1 MMKNKNTP
9 NYSES
14 IDFKNID
21 NIDLNKK
28 DAGTN
33 LRLITNII
41 IQNKKI
47 FKLKDEEIFQLL
59 KKADFNYIEANSSL
73 LMVNILI
80 QNQENFFLIK
90 EQLKEL
96 WILNNEQTQQLIFKK
111 LIKQIEMTKNIW
123 LDKNA
128 KNHINK
134 KYNEILDFIF
144 HDAKLILSENTMKWL
159 RKNKY
164 EEMIE
169 KAEKLKLYIQLDKEM
184 NNHFEK
190 QIKNN
195 RIKI

>member
-9 NYSES
+9 NYAES